1 MKIENSK
8 NKNKE
13 FKGGYVDKDIKLFK
27 KQDGCSRFYIETFD
41 DNNMK
46 ININDKDLEK
56 IEKIIKE
63 KIKEITA
70 MIQIEMNK
78 SVEKNETI
86 KNEITKK
93 NNDICFFNWFDS
105 NGY

>member
-13 FKGGYVDKDIKLFK
+13 FQGGYVDKDIKLFK

-63 KIKEITA
+63 KIKEITE
-70 MIQIEMNK
+70 MIQMEMNK
-78 SVEKNETI
+78 SV
-86 KNEITKK
+86 KK
-93 NNDICFFNWFDS
+93 K
-105 NGY
+105 